1 MLNSMSGAQQG
12 LPAPP
17 QARRVRLTA
26 DDRRRQ
32 LLGIGLSKLVEKPI
46 QDLSIDDNLSSGQLP
61 GNAQIETLPP
71 DEGSTTPSN
80 QLQNGYDNPDVND
93 LGNSD

>member
-1 MLNSMSGAQQG
+1 MPNAPKFLILALGAVGLAACHKQPQQTAAANQDMS
-12 LPAPP
+12 
-17 QARRVRLTA
+17 V
-26 DDRRRQ
+26 
-32 LLGIGLSKLVEKPI
+32 
-46 QDLSIDDNLSSGQLP
+46 DDNLGSGQLP

-71 DEGSTTPSN
+71 DESSTTPSN